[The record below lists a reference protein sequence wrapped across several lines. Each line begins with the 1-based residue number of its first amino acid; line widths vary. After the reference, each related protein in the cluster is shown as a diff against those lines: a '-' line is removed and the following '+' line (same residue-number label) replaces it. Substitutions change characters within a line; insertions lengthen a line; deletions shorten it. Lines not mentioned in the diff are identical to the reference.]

1 MHSCRPALLPSQVT
15 VSLRVTSWHP
25 CPVANIQAIALSAPV
40 TTGSAHLPALSAPT
54 MGTLESANSTQAGRG
69 LPEPGAQAPDC
80 SHFPCQGCR
89 GLQAVLEVFVP
100 PHLGVHLGISTTMSS
115 SKREGECPPSLSDLS
130 CMCLPFPFTNNPPG
144 SRRGVLSA
152 PSSCLTRPLP
162 TSEPPPAPCHPWS
175 YAGEWGFLENKERI
189 HLLFSKYSLHCKHKD
204 VKSK

>member
-1 MHSCRPALLPSQVT
+1 MPAC
-15 VSLRVTSWHP
+15 VTSQPGDCVSEGDQLASVSSCKYPGHSTL
-25 CPVANIQAIALSAPV
+25 CPV

-54 MGTLESANSTQAGRG
+54 MGTLESANSTQARRG

-100 PHLGVHLGISTTMSS
+100 PCLGAHLGISTTMSS

-130 CMCLPFPFTNNPPG
+130 CMCLPFPFPNNLPG

-162 TSEPPPAPCHPWS
+162 TSETPPAPCHPWS
-175 YAGEWGFLENKERI
+175 YGMGNGVSWRI
-189 HLLFSKYSLHCKHKD
+189 KNISIYYFQNILPITNTRM
-204 VKSK
+204 